1 MARRKKRLTA
11 AASVEE
17 MNMQI
22 VNPLTRAAA
31 LALSLAAL
39 SVPTWAGAPTVTK
52 HGEWIAHDFNFHGG
66 EVLSELHIRYTTVGE
81 RSGEP
86 VLILHGTGGTGDG
99 LLTQQFAGRLF
110 GPGQPLDAAKYFII
124 LPDAIGHGG
133 SSKPSDGLRMRFP
146 KYDYDDQ
153 VEAQHRLLNEGL
165 GVHHLRLVAGISM
178 GGMETWLWGEK
189 YPGLMDALA
198 PMAAEP
204 APMASRNWMLRRLMT
219 EMIRN
224 DPEWMNG
231 EYKSEPRSLRL
242 VFALYSVATNGGTLA
257 YQSLAPTR
265 DKADKLVNEMLA
277 KPLSADAND
286 FLYQW
291 ESSADYDPSENLER
305 IEARVLAINSADDEK
320 DPPETGVTERAM
332 RQVKNAHL
340 YLIPASV
347 ETRGHGTAQM
357 AKFYEDQLRE
367 LLATTSRR

>member
-1 MARRKKRLTA
+1 MAKRKNRLTKGA
-11 AASVEE
+11 REE
-17 MNMQI
+17 ELNMQI
-22 VNPLTRAAA
+22 VNPQTRAAA

-39 SVPTWAGAPTVTK
+39 SVPTWAGAPTEAE
-52 HGEWIAHDFNFHGG
+52 HGEWIAHDFKFHGG

-146 KYDYDDQ
+146 KYDYYDQ

-165 GVHHLRLVAGISM
+165 GLHHLRLVAGISM

-219 EMIRN
+219 EMIRS

-242 VFALYSVATNGGTLA
+242 AFALYSVATNGGTLA

-265 DKADKLVNEMLA
+265 EKADKLVNEMLA
-277 KPLSADAND
+277 KPLPADAND

-305 IEARVLAINSADDEK
+305 IEAQVLAINSADDEK

-332 RQVKNAHL
+332 RQLKNARL

-347 ETRGHGTAQM
+347 ETRGHGTASM

-367 LLATTSRR
+367 LLATTPGR

>member
-1 MARRKKRLTA
+1 MTGRSCPNSIFGIRRSASAPASPCPFCTA
-11 AASVEE
+11 PATPA
-17 MNMQI
+17 
-22 VNPLTRAAA
+22 T
-31 LALSLAAL
+31 
-39 SVPTWAGAPTVTK
+39 
-52 HGEWIAHDFNFHGG
+52 
-66 EVLSELHIRYTTVGE
+66 
-81 RSGEP
+81 
-86 VLILHGTGGTGDG
+86 G
-99 LLTQQFAGRLF
+99 LLTEEFAGRLF

-189 YPGLMDALA
+189 YPRLMDALA
-198 PMAAEP
+198 PMAAQP

-242 VFALYSVATNGGTLA
+242 AFALYSVATNGGTLA

-277 KPLSADAND
+277 KPLSAI
-286 FLYQW
+286 
-291 ESSADYDPSENLER
+291 SSTSGNHRPTTTHRKISNGSRPRCLPLIRPMTKGTRPRLE
-305 IEARVLAINSADDEK
+305 
-320 DPPETGVTERAM
+320 
-332 RQVKNAHL
+332 
-340 YLIPASV
+340 
-347 ETRGHGTAQM
+347 
-357 AKFYEDQLRE
+357 
-367 LLATTSRR
+367 

>member
-1 MARRKKRLTA
+1 
-11 AASVEE
+11 
-17 MNMQI
+17 MQI
-22 VNPLTRAAA
+22 VNPQTRAAA
-31 LALSLAAL
+31 LALSFAAL
-39 SVPTWAGAPTVTK
+39 SVPAWAGAPTETV
-52 HGEWIAHDFNFHGG
+52 HGEWIAHDFKFHGG

-99 LLTQQFAGRLF
+99 LLTQQFAWRLF

-146 KYDYDDQ
+146 KYDYYDQ
-153 VEAQHRLLNEGL
+153 IEAQHRLLNEGL
-165 GVHHLRLVAGISM
+165 GLHHLRLVAGISM

-219 EMIRN
+219 ETIRN

-242 VFALYSVATNGGTLA
+242 AFALYSVATNGGTLA

-265 DKADKLVNEMLA
+265 EKADKFVNEMLA
-277 KPLSADAND
+277 KPLPADAND

-305 IEARVLAINSADDEK
+305 IEAQVLAINSADDER

-332 RQVKNAHL
+332 RQLKNARL

-347 ETRGHGTAQM
+347 ETRGHGTAFM
-357 AKFYEDQLRE
+357 AKFYEDQLRQ
-367 LLATTSRR
+367 LLATTPRR

>member
-1 MARRKKRLTA
+1 
-11 AASVEE
+11 
-17 MNMQI
+17 
-22 VNPLTRAAA
+22 
-31 LALSLAAL
+31 
-39 SVPTWAGAPTVTK
+39 
-52 HGEWIAHDFNFHGG
+52 
-66 EVLSELHIRYTTVGE
+66 
-81 RSGEP
+81 
-86 VLILHGTGGTGDG
+86 
-99 LLTQQFAGRLF
+99 
-110 GPGQPLDAAKYFII
+110 
-124 LPDAIGHGG
+124 
-133 SSKPSDGLRMRFP
+133 MRFP

-189 YPGLMDALA
+189 YPRLMDALA
-198 PMAAEP
+198 PMAAQP

-242 VFALYSVATNGGTLA
+242 AFALYSVATNGGTLA

-305 IEARVLAINSADDEK
+305 IEAQVLAINSADDEK

-332 RQVKNAHL
+332 RQVKNARL

-347 ETRGHGTAQM
+347 ETRGHGTVQM

-367 LLATTSRR
+367 LLTTTPRR

>member
-1 MARRKKRLTA
+1 
-11 AASVEE
+11 

-22 VNPLTRAAA
+22 VNPQTRAAA
-31 LALSLAAL
+31 LALSLAAF

-52 HGEWIAHDFNFHGG
+52 HGEWIAHDFKFHDG

-99 LLTQQFAGRLF
+99 LLTQEFAGRLF

-189 YPGLMDALA
+189 YPRLMDALA
-198 PMAAEP
+198 PMAAQP

-242 VFALYSVATNGGTLA
+242 AFALYSVATNGGTLA

-305 IEARVLAINSADDEK
+305 IEAQVLAINSADDEK

-332 RQVKNAHL
+332 RQVKNARL

-347 ETRGHGTAQM
+347 ETRGHGTVQM

-367 LLATTSRR
+367 LLTTTPRR